1 MNESMKKIKLLQSLN
16 RGIGNG
22 KYYSWNVKK
31 AKLRRVHKLNAFH
44 VEFFN
49 IHTKHY
55 LITFRIFMSQVY
67 PKCNKNMFIVF
78 YVEYVQPYLVR

>member
-1 MNESMKKIKLLQSLN
+1 MVSTILELLKNEIKKSTF
-16 RGIGNG
+16 
-22 KYYSWNVKK
+22 
-31 AKLRRVHKLNAFH
+31 NAFH

-55 LITFRIFMSQVY
+55 LITLRIFMSQVY

-78 YVEYVQPYLVR
+78 YVEYVKPYLVR